1 MNGDNSLK
9 HIFISY
15 MFDRKYNVKI
25 YLGGQGVPIVEFFVY
40 ASHVVVEE
48 HTITID
54 GVKMVYGENC
64 YIVAD

>member
-1 MNGDNSLK
+1 
-9 HIFISY
+9 